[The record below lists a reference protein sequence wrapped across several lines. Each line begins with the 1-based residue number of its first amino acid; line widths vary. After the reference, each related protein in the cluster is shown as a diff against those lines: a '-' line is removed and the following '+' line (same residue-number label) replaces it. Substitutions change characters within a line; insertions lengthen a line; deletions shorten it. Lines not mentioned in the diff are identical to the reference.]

1 MKKLFAIA
9 LALMLCVGAL
19 SIAAFAAP
27 DGIDSLAIVGDGIP
41 GVESWKPAD
50 PAGDMTEVENN
61 IYVKELDVTAGTTMK
76 LKIAGND
83 MWDDSCNFGTGG
95 TLVLGETVD
104 LPISTLGGDMTF
116 TAEEDMTIK
125 ITVDL
130 NAFAEGGA
138 ATILIEEVVAGGDEP
153 INPPAETGDLGLAAV
168 SVALLA
174 ATAGLVVTVSKKK
187 EN

>member
-27 DGIDSLAIVGDGIP
+27 EGIDSLAIVGDGIP
-41 GVESWKPAD
+41 GVPAWKPEA
-50 PAGDMTEVENN
+50 PEGDMTEVENN

-83 MWDDSCNFGTGG
+83 KWDDSCNFGSA
-95 TLVLGETVD
+95 TLVLGEVAELTCSGGSSD
-104 LPISTLGGDMTF
+104 MPITFDRDMK
-116 TAEEDMTIK
+116 IK

-138 ATILIEEVVAGGDEP
+138 ATILVEEVVEGGDVTP
-153 INPPAETGDLGLAAV
+153 PPATGDMGLAAV

>member
-9 LALMLCVGAL
+9 LALMLCVSAL

-27 DGIDSLAIVGDGIP
+27 DGIDSLAVVGAGIP
-41 GVESWKPAD
+41 GVPDWTPGAPE
-50 PAGDMTEVENN
+50 GDMDEVENN
-61 IYVKELDVTAGTTMK
+61 VYVKVLEVTAGTEMK

-83 MWDDSCNFGTGG
+83 MWDDSCNFGSA
-95 TLVLGETVD
+95 TLVMGEVAELTCSGGSSD
-104 LPISTLGGDMTF
+104 MPISFDRDMK
-116 TAEEDMTIK
+116 IK

-138 ATILIEEVVAGGDEP
+138 ATILIEEVVEGGDVT
-153 INPPAETGDLGLAAV
+153 PPAETGDMGLAAV

>member
-9 LALMLCVGAL
+9 LALMLCVSAL

-27 DGIDSLAIVGDGIP
+27 DGVDSLAVVGAGIP
-41 GVESWKPAD
+41 GVPEWTPEA
-50 PAGDMTEVENN
+50 PEGDMTEVENN

-83 MWDDSCNFGTGG
+83 KWDDSCNFGSA
-95 TLVLGETVD
+95 TLVLGEVAELTCSGGSSD
-104 LPISTLGGDMTF
+104 MPITFDRDMK
-116 TAEEDMTIK
+116 IK

-138 ATILIEEVVAGGDEP
+138 ATILVEEVVEGGDVTP
-153 INPPAETGDLGLAAV
+153 PPATGDMGLAAV

>member
-9 LALMLCVGAL
+9 LALMLCVSAL

-27 DGIDSLAIVGDGIP
+27 DGVDSLAVVGDGIP
-41 GVESWKPAD
+41 GVPKWD
-50 PAGDMTEVENN
+50 PAAVEGDMEEVENN
-61 IYVKELDVTAGTTMK
+61 VYVKELTLTAGQTMNFK
-76 LKIAGND
+76 VAGND
-83 MWDDSCNFGTGG
+83 MWDNSCNFGSATI
-95 TLVLGETVD
+95 VLGEAAEMVCD
-104 LPISTLGGDMTF
+104 GGSGNMTF
-116 TAEEDMTIK
+116 TAEADMTIK

-138 ATILIEEVVAGGDEP
+138 ATILVEEVVEGGDVTP
-153 INPPAETGDLGLAAV
+153 PPATGDMGLAAV

>member
-9 LALMLCVGAL
+9 LALMLCVSAL

-27 DGIDSLAIVGDGIP
+27 DGVDSLAVVGSGIP
-41 GVESWKPAD
+41 GVGSWKPED
-50 PAGDMTEVENN
+50 PAGDMNEVENN
-61 IYVKELDVTAGTTMK
+61 IYVKELTLTAGTTMTFK
-76 LKIAGND
+76 VAGND

-104 LPISTLGGDMTF
+104 LPISTMGGDMTF

-138 ATILIEEVVAGGDEP
+138 ATIKVEEVVTGGGDVTP
-153 INPPAETGDLGLAAV
+153 PPATGDMGLAAV

>member
-9 LALMLCVGAL
+9 LALMLCVSVL

-27 DGIDSLAIVGDGIP
+27 AGVDSLAVVGAGIP
-41 GVESWKPAD
+41 GVPDWTPGAPE
-50 PAGDMTEVENN
+50 GDMEEVENN
-61 IYVKELDVTAGTTMK
+61 IYVKELDVTAGLTMN

-83 MWDDSCNFGTGG
+83 MWDDSCNFGSA
-95 TLVLGETVD
+95 TLVLGEVAELTCGGGSSD
-104 LPISTLGGDMTF
+104 MPITFDRDMK
-116 TAEEDMTIK
+116 IK

-138 ATILIEEVVAGGDEP
+138 ATILIEEVVEEGGDITP
-153 INPPAETGDLGLAAV
+153 PPATGDMGLAAV